1 VSKVILITGGSR
13 GIGRATAILAGR
25 RGWQVAVNFRDNE
38 SAARRTAEAV
48 EREGGRALCVRGDV
62 AREEDVLRTFRAVE
76 EAFGTLDGLV
86 NNAGIVAPALRLVDM
101 PAERIDTMLRVNAL
115 GSFLCARE
123 AARRMSPE
131 RGGRGG
137 SIVNVSSLAAR
148 TGAPGEYVDYAGAK
162 AAVDA
167 LTVGLAREMGPAGI
181 RVNAVRPA
189 FIDTDIH
196 AMSGNPDRARLLG
209 AQTPLG
215 RAGTAE
221 EVAEA
226 IVWLLSDSAS
236 YVTGAVID
244 MAGGR

>member
-1 VSKVILITGGSR
+1 M
-13 GIGRATAILAGR
+13 
-25 RGWQVAVNFRDNE
+25 FE
-38 SAARRTAEAV
+38 
-48 EREGGRALCVRGDV
+48 DV
-62 AREEDVLRTFRAVE
+62 AD
-76 EAFGTLDGLV
+76 AFGGLDGLV

-101 PAERIDTMLRVNAL
+101 TADRLDTMMRVNML
-115 GSFLCARE
+115 GSYLCARE

-148 TGAPGEYVDYAGAK
+148 TGAPGEYIDYAGAK
-162 AAVDA
+162 AAIDA

-196 AMSGNPDRARLLG
+196 AASGNPDRARLLG

-215 RAGTAE
+215 RAGTADE
-221 EVAEA
+221 IAEA

-236 YVTGAVID
+236 YVTGALID

>member
-1 VSKVILITGGSR
+1 
-13 GIGRATAILAGR
+13 
-25 RGWQVAVNFRDNE
+25 
-38 SAARRTAEAV
+38 
-48 EREGGRALCVRGDV
+48 
-62 AREEDVLRTFRAVE
+62 VLRIFEHVANS
-76 EAFGTLDGLV
+76 FGGIDGLV
-86 NNAGIVAPALRLVDM
+86 NNAGIVAPAMRLVDM
-101 PAERIDTMLRVNAL
+101 TAARIETMLRVNIL
-115 GSFLCARE
+115 GGYLCARE

-148 TGAPGEYVDYAGAK
+148 TGAPEEYVDYAGAK
-162 AAVDA
+162 AAIDA

-189 FIDTDIH
+189 FIDTEIH
-196 AMSGNPDRARLLG
+196 AASGNPDRARLLG
-209 AQTPLG
+209 VQTPLG
-215 RAGTAE
+215 RAGTPA

>member
-1 VSKVILITGGSR
+1 MSKAVLITGGSR

-25 RGWQVAVNFRDNE
+25 QGWQVAINYRDNE
-38 SAARRTAEAV
+38 DAARQTVRDV
-48 EREGGRALCVRGDV
+48 ERQGGRALSFQGDV
-62 AREEDVLRTFRAVE
+62 AREDDVLRIFEHVANS
-76 EAFGTLDGLV
+76 FGGIDGLV
-86 NNAGIVAPALRLVDM
+86 NNAGIVAPAMRLVDM
-101 PAERIDTMLRVNAL
+101 TAARIETMLRVNIL
-115 GSFLCARE
+115 GGYLCARE

-148 TGAPGEYVDYAGAK
+148 TGAPEEYVDYAGAK
-162 AAVDA
+162 AAIDA

-189 FIDTDIH
+189 FIDTEIH
-196 AMSGNPDRARLLG
+196 AASGNPDRARLLG
-209 AQTPLG
+209 VQTPLG
-215 RAGTAE
+215 RAGTPA